1 MDKKPIRKLEL
12 KKKTVSR
19 LGQNQM
25 QFGGD
30 SWTSI
35 IYQTAGCVTRGCMT
49 DITRTSISI
58 NPTG

>member
-19 LGQNQM
+19 LSQNQM

-35 IYQTAGCVTRGCMT
+35 IYQTGSCVTRSCGS
-49 DITRTSISI
+49 DFTRTSISI